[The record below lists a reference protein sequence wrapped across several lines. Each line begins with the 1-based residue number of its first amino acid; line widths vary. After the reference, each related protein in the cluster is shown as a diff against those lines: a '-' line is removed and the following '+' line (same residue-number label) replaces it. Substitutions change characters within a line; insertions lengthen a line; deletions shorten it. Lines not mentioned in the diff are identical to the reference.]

1 VVKAVQK
8 RICFFTMDGRCLEGL
23 SSGMVNN
30 FAYSDIYLRFLNL
43 TRAVRELPDFP
54 DLDPVEER
62 LLNLFA
68 SVWHLGQKITVL
80 QAMGMSPDVSS
91 TTAHRR
97 LKSLRA
103 KGMIVLISDEADNRV
118 KYVQPTAKAQDYF
131 SQLGQCL
138 EQARST

>member
-1 VVKAVQK
+1 MVKN
-8 RICFFTMDGRCLEGL
+8 
-23 SSGMVNN
+23 S
-30 FAYSDIYLRFLNL
+30 AYSAIYLRFLNL

-68 SVWHLGQKITVL
+68 SAWHLGQKITVL
-80 QAMGMSPDVSS
+80 QAMGMSSDVSS

-103 KGMIVLISDEADNRV
+103 KGMIALISDEADNRV

-131 SQLGQCL
+131 SQLGQCVD
-138 EQARST
+138 QANSA

>member
-1 VVKAVQK
+1 MLKNH
-8 RICFFTMDGRCLEGL
+8 
-23 SSGMVNN
+23 SH
-30 FAYSDIYLRFLNL
+30 SDIYLRFLNL
-43 TRAVRELPDFP
+43 TRAIRELPDFP

-80 QAMGMSPDVSS
+80 QAMGMSTDVSS

-103 KGMIVLISDEADNRV
+103 KGMIVLMADEADNRV
-118 KYVQPTAKAQDYF
+118 KYVQPTAKAQHYF
-131 SQLGQCL
+131 SQLGQCMD
-138 EQARST
+138 QARSV